1 MKKCLIAPSILS
13 ADCARLGEDISKALD
28 AGGDL
33 VHFDVM
39 DNHYVPNLTMG
50 PMVVK
55 ALRNYGITAP
65 IDVHLMVEPVD
76 HIIPYFAEAGA
87 NYITFHPEASKHIDR
102 TLQLI
107 KTSGCYSGLALN
119 PATPLNILDYVM
131 HKLDIIVVMS
141 VNPGFSSQLF
151 IPNALHKIHQV
162 RQLINQ
168 SGYDICLA
176 VDGGIT
182 INNFSEI
189 AAAGT
194 DMFVVGSAIFNQIDY
209 KKAIDGMRYIISNS
223 IPESY
228 CKNHTLIIS
237 S

>member
-76 HIIPYFAEAGA
+76 CIIPYVAEAGA
-87 NYITFHPEASKHIDR
+87 SYITFHPEASKHIDR

-107 KTSGCYSGLALN
+107 KENGCYAGLALN
-119 PATPLNILDYVM
+119 PATPLSILDYVM
-131 HKLDIIVVMS
+131 HKLDTIVVMS
-141 VNPGFSSQLF
+141 VNPGFSGQLF
-151 IPNALHKIHQV
+151 IPNTLHKIHQV
-162 RQLINQ
+162 RQLINN

-182 INNFSEI
+182 MSNFSKIVAEG
-189 AAAGT
+189 A
-194 DMFVVGSAIFNQIDY
+194 DMFVVGSAVFNQIDY
-209 KKAIDGMRYIISNS
+209 KKAIDGMRYIIGHSMPS
-223 IPESY
+223 SY
-228 CKNHTLIIS
+228 Y
-237 S
+237 